1 MVIAEDFNTNKTQP
15 RKPLVR
21 VEWFDT
27 VQSSGWDAAN
37 EVNIMKV
44 YQIGWFLNASTWTE
58 EGVLKLAD
66 TIAEEEYY
74 GITAIPKGCVH
85 RVVSLSEKADVV
97 EVF

>member
-1 MVIAEDFNTNKTQP
+1 MK
-15 RKPLVR
+15 LVR
-21 VEWFDT
+21 VEWLDT
-27 VQSSGWDAAN
+27 VQSAGWDTAE
-37 EVNIMKV
+37 EVNLMKV
-44 YQIGWFLNASTWTE
+44 DQIGWFLNESTWSE

-85 RVVSLSEKADVV
+85 RIISISDKVDVV

>member
-1 MVIAEDFNTNKTQP
+1 MK
-15 RKPLVR
+15 LVR

-27 VQSSGWDAAN
+27 VQSSGWDTVE

-44 YQIGWFLNASTWTE
+44 DQIGWFLNESTWTE
-58 EGVLKLAD
+58 QGVLKLAD
-66 TIAEEEYY
+66 TLAEDEYY

-85 RVVSLSEKADVV
+85 RIISISDKVEVV

>member
-1 MVIAEDFNTNKTQP
+1 MK
-15 RKPLVR
+15 LVK
-21 VEWFDT
+21 VEWWDT
-27 VQSSGWDAAN
+27 VQSSGWDKAD

-44 YQIGWFLNASTWTE
+44 SQIGYFLNESTWSE

-74 GITAIPKGCVH
+74 GITAIPKGCV
-85 RVVSLSEKADVV
+85 RKVVSLSQEVDVV

>member
-1 MVIAEDFNTNKTQP
+1 MK
-15 RKPLVR
+15 LVK
-21 VEWFDT
+21 VEWWDT
-27 VQSSGWDAAN
+27 VQSSGWDKAD

-44 YQIGWFLNASTWTE
+44 SQIGYFLNQSTWSE

-74 GITAIPKGCVH
+74 GITAIPNGCVH
-85 RVVSLSEKADVV
+85 RVSSFSGDVDFI

>member
-1 MVIAEDFNTNKTQP
+1 MK
-15 RKPLVR
+15 LVM

-27 VQSSGWDAAN
+27 VQSSGWDKAE

-44 YQIGWFLNASTWTE
+44 DQIGWFLNESTWTE

-66 TIAEEEYY
+66 TIAEDEYY
-74 GITAIPKGCVH
+74 GITAIPKGCIH
-85 RVVSLSEKADVV
+85 RIISISDKVEVV

>member
-1 MVIAEDFNTNKTQP
+1 MKI
-15 RKPLVR
+15 VR

-27 VQSSGWDAAN
+27 VQSSGWDTVE

-44 YQIGWFLNASTWTE
+44 DQIGWFLNESTWTE
-58 EGVLKLAD
+58 QGVLKLAD
-66 TIAEEEYY
+66 TLAEDEYY

-85 RVVSLSEKADVV
+85 RIISISDKVEVV

>member
-1 MVIAEDFNTNKTQP
+1 MK
-15 RKPLVR
+15 LVR

-27 VQSSGWDAAN
+27 VQSSGWDTAE

-44 YQIGWFLNASTWTE
+44 DQIGWFLNESTWTE

-66 TIAEEEYY
+66 TLADNEYY
-74 GITAIPKGCVH
+74 GITAIPKGCIH
-85 RVVSLSEKADVV
+85 RIISISDKVEVV

>member
-1 MVIAEDFNTNKTQP
+1 MVIAEDPNPNKTQA

-27 VQSSGWDAAN
+27 VQSSGWDTVN

-44 YQIGWFLNASTWTE
+44 YQIGWFLNVSTWTE
-58 EGVLKLAD
+58 EGALKLAD
-66 TIAEEEYY
+66 TIAEDEYY
-74 GITAIPKGCVH
+74 GITAIPKGCVR
-85 RVVSLSEKADVV
+85 RVISLSEKSEVV

>member
-1 MVIAEDFNTNKTQP
+1 MK
-15 RKPLVR
+15 LVM

-27 VQSSGWDAAN
+27 VHSSGWDTAD
-37 EVNIMKV
+37 EVDIMKV
-44 YQIGWFLNASTWTE
+44 SKIGYFLNESTWSE

-66 TIAEEEYY
+66 TIAEEKYY

-85 RVVSLSEKADVV
+85 RVTSFSGNIDLV